1 MNLEYEII
9 KYLKKFNY
17 KPGYVWKPMNYLNG
31 FLVNCI
37 DNNTMLPQSEF
48 FNIMTDYCNKGYFT
62 TENEY
67 RELPT
72 YRLTEEGYQNLILN

>member
-37 DNNTMLPQSEF
+37 DNNTMLPQS
-48 FNIMTDYCNKGYFT
+48 IDYYESNCRFEDYYCYVRPAVWITF
-62 TENEY
+62 
-67 RELPT
+67 
-72 YRLTEEGYQNLILN
+72 